1 MHTPPVDFDELR
13 TELRRALRHGARA
26 RSLLDHP
33 TLVDV
38 LCPVPTGADRH
49 VAERALEAS
58 NLIAQAVDALDSPV
72 DRIMSI
78 MLCLRTGTS
87 GMTLS
92 NRRRHA
98 ADVLEIQPVTFR
110 SERRYEQ
117 AFVTELALEIYRR
130 IRGLD

>member
-1 MHTPPVDFDELR
+1 M
-13 TELRRALRHGARA
+13 
-26 RSLLDHP
+26 
-33 TLVDV
+33 
-38 LCPVPTGADRH
+38 
-49 VAERALEAS
+49 EAS
-58 NLIAQAVDALDSPV
+58 NLITQAVEALDSPV

-78 MLCLRTGTS
+78 MLCLSPGTS

-92 NRRRHA
+92 KRRRHA

-117 AFVTELALEIYRR
+117 AFVTDLALEIYRR